1 MVSNNLGTEEELRQ
15 AELEGKGK
23 TGIRTGTSMAFC
35 GKTSSLLKTRVGHLH
50 QDKMST
56 KW

>member
-1 MVSNNLGTEEELRQ
+1 MFSNNLGTEVELRQ

-23 TGIRTGTSMAFC
+23 TGFRTGTSMAFC
-35 GKTSSLLKTRVGHLH
+35 GKMSSLLKTRVEQLH
-50 QDKMST
+50 QDNMST

>member
-1 MVSNNLGTEEELRQ
+1 MFSNNLGTEVELRQ

-23 TGIRTGTSMAFC
+23 TGFRTGTSMAFC
-35 GKTSSLLKTRVGHLH
+35 GKMSSLLKTRVEQLH